1 MNNDAWGRLSEWH
14 NAWLDASPAERE
26 SLQRTFV
33 AEHPD
38 LEPDVNELVSAGP
51 IAPGFLETPAFAL
64 SVHDLADEEAPLE
77 TGTQVGPYRIVEL
90 LAQGG
95 MGQVYRATDVR
106 LSRDVAVKV
115 LSGAGRHD
123 RDLVE
128 RFLQEARITAGLDRP
143 NIVRLFDVGIHD
155 ERPFLVMELLDGET
169 LRERLA
175 RGALSPD
182 ATRTIALDVARGLVA
197 AHAAGLVHRDL
208 KPENLFLTRAGST
221 KILDFG
227 VAKLVPVSP
236 VAQHNPATVAG
247 MLVGTAGY
255 LAPEQILGEGV
266 DARADL
272 FALGAI
278 LYEMLTGR
286 RAFGREHTIDT
297 LHAVLR
303 EPVEPLSGSPHVPSD
318 LAAIVDRLVA
328 KAPDAR
334 FQSAAD
340 LAWALERVDAGHTVD
355 RTAVRSKRVG
365 MRWRMAGAIAAG
377 VALILAGVW
386 LRPRSSSTTDGE
398 PNTPGLARFTWSLP
412 DGMALGSQPLVSPN
426 GRLIAF
432 VGRTSAGSRVLVRDL
447 ASLEAKDVPGTEGA
461 RQPFWSPDSRSLGFF
476 ANGKVLRVTI
486 DGGPPVVLADAP
498 DPRGGTWSS
507 KGTIVFQPAFR
518 DSALMRVSAEAGR
531 VEPATLL
538 DTEAD
543 DVSHR
548 WPEFLP
554 DGVHFLYHIVGP
566 NDPRRGVYIA
576 STADAAAR
584 PGPQLFAS
592 ASGATYVARA
602 GSAVGTLLTAGP
614 ENIEAR
620 PFDTRTLTVV
630 GDAQTIAIPA
640 AQASPHQAAML
651 GASADVLAVAATQIP
666 WGTHLVAV
674 SPAGER
680 LEVLTGAELG
690 GWAVLSPD
698 GRRLLRTWVDPI
710 RSNPDIWVRDLDR
723 GTQLRVT
730 TASDI
735 DVSPV
740 WSPRGDRIAYRT
752 GTVTKPHLAIANADG
767 TGAAQTL
774 PCPRRVCEPTD
785 WSADGRSLLINEG
798 GDVWT
803 VPVDPQEPARPLL
816 SSAFLERDARYSPG
830 DRWIAYVSD
839 ESGRL
844 EVSIRSL
851 TGPPQRIVVSNQGG
865 DQPVWKADGSA
876 LFYVDHQQL
885 LQRVSVKATQNGG
898 LTLGPPQRV
907 QVPPFEHVH
916 WGTSYDVSPDGA
928 RVYIPQRTEQRAP
941 REMTVILGWRA
952 LLQ

>member
-1 MNNDAWGRLSEWH
+1 MNSDAWGRLSEWH

-26 SLQRTFV
+26 RLQRAFV
-33 AEHPD
+33 AEHPA
-38 LEPDVNELVSAGP
+38 LEADVTELVSAGS
-51 IAPGFLETPAFAL
+51 ITPGFLETPAFAL
-64 SVHDLADEEAPLE
+64 ALHDLADEEAPLA

-115 LSGAGRHD
+115 LAGAGRHD

-128 RFLQEARITAGLDRP
+128 RFLQEARITAALDRP

-175 RGALSPD
+175 RGALPPD
-182 ATRTIALDVARGLVA
+182 ATRSIALDVARGLVA
-197 AHAAGLVHRDL
+197 AHAAGLIHRDL
-208 KPENLFLTRAGST
+208 KPENLFLTRAGAT

-227 VAKLVPVSP
+227 VAKLLPVSP
-236 VAQHNPATVAG
+236 LAQHDPATVAG

-303 EPVEPLSGSPHVPSD
+303 EPVESLSGAPSVPSD
-318 LAAIVDRLVA
+318 MAAIVDRLLA
-328 KAPDAR
+328 KTPDAR

-340 LAWALERVDAGHTVD
+340 LAWALERLDASRTVD
-355 RTAVRSKRVG
+355 RSPVRSTRLR
-365 MRWRMAGAIAAG
+365 MRWRLVGAAAA
-377 VALILAGVW
+377 VLAMILALVW
-386 LRPRSSSTTDGE
+386 LRPASSTPSGASSSG
-398 PNTPGLARFTWSLP
+398 PALARFTWSLP
-412 DGMALGSQPLVSPN
+412 EGMALGSQPLVSPN

-447 ASLEAKDVPGTEGA
+447 SSLEAKTVPGTEGA
-461 RQPFWSPDSRSLGFF
+461 KQPFWSPDSRSLAFF
-476 ANGKVLRVTI
+476 ASGKLLRVTVE
-486 DGGPPVVLADAP
+486 GGAPVPLADAP
-498 DPRGGTWSS
+498 DGRGGAWGS

-518 DSALMRVSAEAGR
+518 DSALMRVSADGGN

-554 DGVHFLYHIVGP
+554 DGVHFLYYVVAEST
-566 NDPRRGVYIA
+566 PRRGVYIA
-576 STADAAAR
+576 STADSAAR
-584 PGPQLFAS
+584 PGSQLFPS

-620 PFDTRTLTVV
+620 PFDTRTRAVV
-630 GDAQTIAIPA
+630 GDAHTIAIPA

-666 WGTHLVAV
+666 WGSHLVAM
-674 SPAGER
+674 SPTGER
-680 LEVLTGAELG
+680 LQDLTGAELG

-730 TASDI
+730 TSSDL

-740 WSPRGDRIAYRT
+740 WSPRGDRIAYRS

-767 TGAAQTL
+767 TGTAQTL
-774 PCPRRVCEPTD
+774 PCPRLVCEPTD

-798 GDVWT
+798 RDVWI

-816 SSAFLERDARYSPG
+816 SSAFLERDARYSPD

-851 TGPPQRIVVSNQGG
+851 AGPPQRIVVSNQGG

-885 LQRVSVKATQNGG
+885 LQRVSVRASQNGG
-898 LTLGPPQRV
+898 LTLGRPVRV

-916 WGTSYDVSPDGA
+916 WGTSYDVSPDEA
-928 RVYIPQRTEQRAP
+928 RVYLPQRTEARAP